1 MGGFPQ
7 ISQGLGAFDFSTRI
21 KDRRGE
27 PRRSSHK
34 APQCGA
40 FRLLRYRRS
49 ERPFFILERWYFK
62 KRPMYQGIPPFWSTV
77 VGKEQDMKE
86 DNREK
91 ITLWLQPDIL
101 RRVDSWLEEDN
112 CKTRREFVEKA
123 LRFYMGYLATE
134 DTSEYLSRALVDTL
148 QGIVADNSNRLRTMI
163 FKWCV
168 ELNMMGHT
176 IAAHFRA
183 DPINRRELRAYAVD
197 EVKRTNGQISFDRAL
212 DQQRRLQDNGL

>member
-1 MGGFPQ
+1 M
-7 ISQGLGAFDFSTRI
+7 
-21 KDRRGE
+21 
-27 PRRSSHK
+27 
-34 APQCGA
+34 
-40 FRLLRYRRS
+40 S
-49 ERPFFILERWYFK
+49 EENK
-62 KRPMYQGIPPFWSTV
+62 KRTAV
-77 VGKEQDMKE
+77 
-86 DNREK
+86 
-91 ITLWLQPDIL
+91 WLSPGVI
-101 RRVDSWLEEDN
+101 RRMDSWLEEDN
-112 CKTRREFVEKA
+112 CSTRSEFIEKA

-134 DTSEYLSRALVDTL
+134 DTSEYLSQALVDTL

-212 DQQRRLQDNGL
+212 DQQRRLLDDDL

>member
-1 MGGFPQ
+1 M
-7 ISQGLGAFDFSTRI
+7 SD
-21 KDRRGE
+21 E
-27 PRRSSHK
+27 N
-34 APQCGA
+34 
-40 FRLLRYRRS
+40 
-49 ERPFFILERWYFK
+49 K
-62 KRPMYQGIPPFWSTV
+62 KRTAV
-77 VGKEQDMKE
+77 
-86 DNREK
+86 
-91 ITLWLQPDIL
+91 WLSPGVI
-101 RRVDSWLEEDN
+101 RRMDSWLEEDN
-112 CKTRREFVEKA
+112 CSTRSEFIEKA

-134 DTSEYLSRALVDTL
+134 DTSAYLSQALVDTL

-212 DQQRRLQDNGL
+212 DQQRRLLDDGQ

>member
-1 MGGFPQ
+1 M
-7 ISQGLGAFDFSTRI
+7 SD
-21 KDRRGE
+21 E
-27 PRRSSHK
+27 N
-34 APQCGA
+34 
-40 FRLLRYRRS
+40 
-49 ERPFFILERWYFK
+49 K
-62 KRPMYQGIPPFWSTV
+62 KRTAV
-77 VGKEQDMKE
+77 
-86 DNREK
+86 
-91 ITLWLQPDIL
+91 WLSPGVI
-101 RRVDSWLEEDN
+101 RRMDSWLEEDN
-112 CKTRREFVEKA
+112 CSTRSEFIEKA

-134 DTSEYLSRALVDTL
+134 DTSEYLSQALVNTL

-212 DQQRRLQDNGL
+212 DQQRRFLDDDL